1 MTPKTEMI
9 CVWWPWYVHGPQEL
23 VMVQRGSETV
33 GRKAQR
39 EDLSLWGSF
48 LLYHFAFKLKEK

>member
-48 LLYHFAFKLKEK
+48 LLLSFCF